1 MKTIERKMIA
11 VQERVQRLRQLAE
24 GLSSF
29 DDYNRSADARDI
41 AERNLQIAIEA
52 CLDIGKIIISKKR
65 LPEPQDYKGI
75 FMALA
80 QAHIIRPDLPL
91 VSHAGGM
98 NGGRGY
104 DVAPVATQIKL
115 RQFSNRI
122 RNHAARMLEDSMS
135 PFACSTDQRLRQTT
149 PALNFC
155 LAFWPVDVQDY
166 DSTYGPC
173 DKSDVRGRPS

>member
-80 QAHIIRPDLPL
+80 QAHIIRPESTVFLSDMAGTRNIL
-91 VSHAGGM
+91 VH
-98 NGGRGY
+98 GY
-104 DVAPVATQIKL
+104 DKVDDGLIYGILKKHLNDFDVFLSEVRDNYLIKK
-115 RQFSNRI
+115 Q
-122 RNHAARMLEDSMS
+122 
-135 PFACSTDQRLRQTT
+135 
-149 PALNFC
+149 
-155 LAFWPVDVQDY
+155 
-166 DSTYGPC
+166 
-173 DKSDVRGRPS
+173 